1 MGSLEGKTLLPLKG
15 RKRPVEKKLPEE
27 GEEAGTGAE
36 AVVAIAGEVAAEH
49 FFFVDEAEDDQG
61 DDEKEARERPP
72 GAKRR
77 RREKQH
83 ENSAEV
89 HGMANEAIG
98 TSGNDPLPCFGLD
111 GAEGE
116 GDLLHD
122 PEGDQIACE
131 DE

>member
-27 GEEAGTGAE
+27 GEEAGTRAE
-36 AVVAIAGEVAAEH
+36 AVVGIAREVAAQH
-49 FFFVDEAEDDQG
+49 FFFVEEAEDDQG

-72 GAKRR
+72 GAEGR

-89 HGMANEAIG
+89 HGMADEAIG
-98 TSGNDPLPCFGLD
+98 TSGNDSLAFIDLD
-111 GAEGE
+111 GARGKTVFF
-116 GDLLHD
+116 HD
-122 PEGDQIACE
+122 PEGDQIAGE